1 MKKGFGLAGSV
12 ILLLTTA
19 AAWAYPE
26 PAVVQDV
33 KQWTLTVEYS
43 QPEQLMLRMGSGNTV
58 QRFWYIILT
67 VTNHSD
73 FEEVSFY
80 PACELMTDTFKLIPA
95 DRTVPK
101 TVFEV
106 VRQRNQGRYPFLES
120 LDFIDHRIFKGE
132 DNARDFAIIWPDF
145 DPRAKEI
152 SLFIEGLSNET
163 AVLPLPET
171 QESEAE
177 KTEPVVLQK
186 TLHLKYAIGGDEKL
200 RQTAVLKEISSD
212 WVMR

>member
-1 MKKGFGLAGSV
+1 MKKGFGLAGTA
-12 ILLLTTA
+12 ILLVATV

-26 PAVVQDV
+26 PAVVQDI

-43 QPEQLMLRMGSGNTV
+43 QPEQLMLRMGNTV
-58 QRFWYIILT
+58 QRYWYIILT
-67 VTNHSD
+67 VTNLSD
-73 FEEVSFY
+73 FDEVSFY
-80 PACELMTDTFKLIPA
+80 PDCELITDTFKLIPA
-95 DRTVPK
+95 DRSVPK
-101 TVFEV
+101 VVFEV
-106 VRQRNQGRYPFLES
+106 VQQRNKGRYPFLES
-120 LDFIDHRIFKGE
+120 LDFIDHRIFKGD

-163 AVLPLPET
+163 AALPLPES
-171 QESEAE
+171 QQPQAE

-186 TLHLKYAIGGDEKL
+186 TLQLKYAIGGDEKL
-200 RQTAVLKEISSD
+200 RETAVLKEISSD